1 MLHQFINRLTHQV
14 QPIVECLIR
23 RKVREPGK
31 QIFFVEQYPLEVIS
45 VATFPTLF
53 FPAQVMIG
61 IESTNDFI
69 LSQS

>member
-1 MLHQFINRLTHQV
+1 M
-14 QPIVECLIR
+14 
-23 RKVREPGK
+23 
-31 QIFFVEQYPLEVIS
+31 FFVEQYPLEVIS
-45 VATFPTLF
+45 VATFPTVL

>member
-1 MLHQFINRLTHQV
+1 M
-14 QPIVECLIR
+14 
-23 RKVREPGK
+23 
-31 QIFFVEQYPLEVIS
+31 FFVEQYPWEVIS

-53 FPAQVMIG
+53 FPVQVIID